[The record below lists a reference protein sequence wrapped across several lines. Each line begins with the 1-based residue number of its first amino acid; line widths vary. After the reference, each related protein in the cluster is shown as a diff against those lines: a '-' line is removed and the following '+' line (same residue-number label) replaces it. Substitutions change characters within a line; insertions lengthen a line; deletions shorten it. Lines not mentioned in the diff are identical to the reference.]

1 MSAVYEKG
9 GVFVLSFTTDETEG
23 NLLRVLVDGKVI
35 SLDIYTVSEEW
46 LAVTLHAR

>member
-9 GVFVLSFTTDETEG
+9 GAFGLPFTTDETAG

-35 SLDIYTVSEEW
+35 TLDIYTVSEEL